1 MGSRK
6 GTRLTV
12 LALYGMGILGLFL
25 LGNGL
30 AFGQGFSGA
39 ISGVVR
45 DASGAVV
52 PDATV
57 TARNTETALTRTT
70 QTSASGVYNLPS
82 LPVGPYDLTVEK
94 IGFRQLMRRGITLAV
109 AQEVVLNLTLEVGEV
124 QQTVEV
130 TGEAPIVNTTLS
142 PTSGLITEGQIKD
155 LPLNG
160 RSFEQLLTLNT
171 GMVNNES
178 NTGTSSS
185 GSFSVAGKRTETNR
199 FTMNGVD
206 YMGSSATNVYAA
218 PQGASGYLLGV
229 DAVREYN
236 VLGHTYGAEYGK
248 RAGGQITVV
257 TTSGTNQLHGTA
269 FEYLRNNKLDAR
281 NFFSS
286 TEGAPPFKRNQFGG
300 SLGGPII
307 RDKMFVFGNYEGY
320 RQARGESSD
329 VFVPNAQFRQGR
341 LPCYIATPATG
352 ACADPAAHVPVPNLV
367 PGMLPYANLF
377 FPTPNG
383 PEQIVNGL
391 PTGIARATKIGRAHV

>member
-171 GMVNNES
+171 GMVNN
-178 NTGTSSS
+178 
-185 GSFSVAGKRTETNR
+185 
-199 FTMNGVD
+199 
-206 YMGSSATNVYAA
+206 
-218 PQGASGYLLGV
+218 
-229 DAVREYN
+229 
-236 VLGHTYGAEYGK
+236 
-248 RAGGQITVV
+248 
-257 TTSGTNQLHGTA
+257 
-269 FEYLRNNKLDAR
+269 
-281 NFFSS
+281 
-286 TEGAPPFKRNQFGG
+286 
-300 SLGGPII
+300 
-307 RDKMFVFGNYEGY
+307 
-320 RQARGESSD
+320 
-329 VFVPNAQFRQGR
+329 
-341 LPCYIATPATG
+341 
-352 ACADPAAHVPVPNLV
+352 
-367 PGMLPYANLF
+367 
-377 FPTPNG
+377 
-383 PEQIVNGL
+383 
-391 PTGIARATKIGRAHV
+391 